1 MKYKNTTKCK
11 FIYFQFHFIEKQKD
25 LGLLV
30 NRFCSTLKVYYE
42 EDILQEVMKYISLL
56 TYNPQNASITKFTI
70 AYFLVFIRNQRFKR
84 LRILNK
90 CVWKVGKESKI
101 FIVPG

>member
-1 MKYKNTTKCK
+1 MHIGVPAFGFLLEKN
-11 FIYFQFHFIEKQKD
+11 QWH

-90 CVWKVGKESKI
+90 CVWKVGKESKMI
-101 FIVPG
+101 DPEWERE